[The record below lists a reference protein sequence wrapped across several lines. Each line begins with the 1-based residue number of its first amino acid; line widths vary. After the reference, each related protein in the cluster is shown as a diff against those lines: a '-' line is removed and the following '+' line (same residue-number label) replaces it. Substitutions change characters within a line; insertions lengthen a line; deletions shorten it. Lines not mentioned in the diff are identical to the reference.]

1 MSTCGDY
8 HWEIEA
14 PVTPARVLFVCTGN
28 LCRSPMAAGLAQA
41 ALGEDGRVVFRSAGF
56 VKAGR
61 PATREAVK
69 VMAELGVDLSRHRSA
84 LVKDAIVSNPDLII
98 CMTCQHL
105 RSTVDLKPSLLARTF
120 TIAELVDLCD
130 RYGGRDENQ
139 PLGDYLEQ
147 IGSSRN
153 LAELSRSSGKGDI
166 SDPIGKP
173 LAAYQQ
179 CANELRKLTRSIVGN
194 LWLRSSNKLI
204 NVDEK

>member
-1 MSTCGDY
+1 MSTIGDY
-8 HWEIEA
+8 HWVIEA
-14 PVTPARVLFVCTGN
+14 PMTPARVLFVCTGN

-41 ALGEDGRVVFRSAGF
+41 ALGDDGRVIFRSAGF

-69 VMAELGVDLSRHRSA
+69 VMAELGVDISRHRSA

-120 TIAELVDLCD
+120 TFAELVDLCE
-130 RYGGRDENQ
+130 RYGARAESQ
-139 PLGDYLEQ
+139 PLAGYLEH

-153 LAELSRSSGKGDI
+153 IAELSRSSGRGDI
-166 SDPIGKP
+166 SDPIGKS

-179 CANELRKLTRSIVGN
+179 CAGELHKLTRSIVEN
-194 LWLRSSNKLI
+194 LW
-204 NVDEK
+204 